1 VHTSGARGFDPA
13 KAPLPSILFIVPE
26 LLPVPPTEGGAVEHW
41 VHEVS
46 RRLAGDGFTVS
57 VISRPA
63 AGEGDSRIRYL
74 GVPWSRAGRWLLKI
88 KQTSARHNPARALAK
103 LGNVMGYALDVR
115 RAMRDTRADIVY
127 VHNDPLLASLL
138 PKRPGQKLVLHMHN
152 DHLTSSA
159 LGPLLRLALPRI
171 DRILCVSAFI
181 TERARAALPRQ
192 AGKIQT
198 VLNAT
203 DTALFRKYPADAG
216 AETVSPAAG
225 EPGPFQFLYVGRLT
239 RDKGVHVLLEAFAAV
254 HAACPGARLVI
265 AGSSF
270 FANAPK
276 TSYEQGLA
284 LQAAPLSASIAFTG
298 FIPHGAL
305 RFMYSQA
312 DAVVVPSIWQEPF
325 GLVGLEAMSSEACVI
340 ATRVGGIPELVA
352 DGQTGLLVAPGDARA
367 LAAAMTRVMQ
377 DLGLRQRLGR
387 AARRSVLERFDYSR
401 LSADIATHFSELT

>member
-1 VHTSGARGFDPA
+1 M
-13 KAPLPSILFIVPE
+13 
-26 LLPVPPTEGGAVEHW
+26 
-41 VHEVS
+41 HEVS

-63 AGEGDSRIRYL
+63 ASEGDSRIRYL

-103 LGNVMGYALDVR
+103 LGNVLGYAFAVR
-115 RAMRDTRADIVY
+115 RAMRDTQADIVY

-152 DHLTSSA
+152 DHLTSPA

-181 TERARAALPRQ
+181 TERAQAALPRQ

-203 DTALFRKYPADAG
+203 DTALFRKYPPSAG
-216 AETVSPAAG
+216 AGAVGPALA
-225 EPGPFQFLYVGRLT
+225 EPRPFQFLYVGRLT

-254 HAACPGARLVI
+254 HAASPGARLVI

-284 LQAAPLSASIAFTG
+284 LQAAPLSASIVFTG
-298 FIPHGAL
+298 FIPHGEL
-305 RFMYSQA
+305 RFMYAQA

-387 AARRSVLERFDYSR
+387 AARRSVLERFDYTR
-401 LSADIATHFSELT
+401 LSADIAKHFRELN